1 MTRREGDKGYTVSLS
16 QLVLFCK
23 YRRDL
28 FRIFR
33 ADGQGVRAIDRVS
46 RLRACG
52 PDAAPITIPKEP
64 AVRLTGRAGV
74 GKRPRIG
81 PAGAEL
87 GKVFRR
93 CAGNLTEA
101 FLHISHIS
109 KSKIHLNWGLLVQG
123 R

>member
-1 MTRREGDKGYTVSLS
+1 MRCCEGDKSYTVSLF
-16 QLVLFCK
+16 QLVLFCI

-28 FRIFR
+28 VRIFR
-33 ADGQGVRAIDRVS
+33 ADGQGVRELNRAS
-46 RLRACG
+46 PLRASG
-52 PDAAPITIPKEP
+52 PDAAPITIQNEP
-64 AVRLTGRAGV
+64 AVRLAGRAGV
-74 GKRPRIG
+74 GKRRRIG

-109 KSKIHLNWGLLVQG
+109 RAKIHLNWGLLVQG